1 MEELVTPSGG
11 RALVSGGQGGIGR
24 ATVAALAADG
34 HVVVVADLDGSTAP
48 PGAVEAIGCD
58 LRDPAACVAA
68 VEQAATTL
76 GGLTVLVHSAGIT
89 RDRVTWKLTPED
101 WDAVMA
107 VNLDAA
113 FHLTRAA
120 IPIMRE
126 NGGGALCTS
135 VRSTG
140 EGKVRAERL
149 RRLKAGLHGLAKTVA
164 REVGRFGIRVN
175 VIAPGMVRTPMT
187 DALPE
192 EVKQAARDDSRLGRL
207 AEPGDIA
214 SVIAFLVSPAAGHIT
229 GQVIRVD
236 GASISRFQ
244 GIR

>member
-1 MEELVTPSGG
+1 VTPSGG

-24 ATVAALAADG
+24 ATVVALAADN
-34 HVVVVADLDGSTAP
+34 HVVVVADLDGSSAP
-48 PGAVEAIGCD
+48 PGAVAAIGCD

-68 VEQAATTL
+68 VAQAAATL

-101 WDAVMA
+101 WDAVME

-126 NGGGALCTS
+126 NGGGALVYVS
-135 VRSTG
+135 SING
-140 EGKVRAERL
+140 ERGKFGQSAYAAS
-149 RRLKAGLHGLAKTVA
+149 KAGLHGLAKTVA

-175 VIAPGMVRTPMT
+175 VVAPGMVRTPMT

-192 EVKQAARDDSRLGRL
+192 EVKQAARDDSCLGRL

-236 GASISRFQ
+236 GGQ
-244 GIR
+244 YL

>member
-126 NGGGALCTS
+126 NGGGALVYVS
-135 VRSTG
+135 SING
-140 EGKVRAERL
+140 ERGKFGQSAYAAS
-149 RRLKAGLHGLAKTVA
+149 KAGLHGLAKTVA

-192 EVKQAARDDSRLGRL
+192 EVKQAARDDSCLGRL

-236 GASISRFQ
+236 GGQ
-244 GIR
+244 YL

>member
-1 MEELVTPSGG
+1 VGEPVIPPEG

-34 HVVVVADLDGSTAP
+34 HNVVVADLDGGSAP
-48 PGAVEAIGCD
+48 PGAVGAIGCD
-58 LRDPAACVAA
+58 LRDPAACVAV
-68 VEQAATTL
+68 VERAAEML
-76 GGLTVLVHSAGIT
+76 GGLTMLVHSAGIT
-89 RDRVTWKLTPED
+89 RDRVTWKLTPQD
-101 WDAVMA
+101 WDAVMG

-120 IPIMRE
+120 IPIMRRS
-126 NGGGALCTS
+126 GGGALVYVS
-135 VRSTG
+135 SING
-140 EGKVRAERL
+140 ERGKFGQSAYTAS
-149 RRLKAGLHGLAKTVA
+149 KAGLHGLAKTVA

-175 VIAPGMVRTPMT
+175 VVAPGMVRTPMT

-192 EVKQAARDDSRLGRL
+192 EVKEAAREDSCLGRI
-207 AEPGDIA
+207 AEPEDIA

-236 GASISRFQ
+236 GGQ
-244 GIR
+244 YL